1 MARTRATPNQVTFV
15 SIGVF
20 MCAAAALALLPGAL
34 GLWLGVALVELSYI
48 FDCADGQLAR
58 VTGRSSSVG
67 ALLDFLMDELKAY
80 LLIAAVAAR
89 VPGCPPAPNFA
100 NDVQL
105 YTVLMLCTSV
115 GTVRDPAALN
125 GLLVQHPLPGA
136 AAAAVSLADRRR
148 DHELRLDEA
157 AMRSAALW
165 VAFLTGC
172 WRTQLA
178 EALATIVGAK
188 EGGSLVRVV
197 SAHSLHVYSARRRL
211 LRGVPDFAERPRDP
225 APVARSR
232 L

>member
-1 MARTRATPNQVTFV
+1 VGKWGEEVGFRRIPRGPLKRLENPAERACYLCPAASWMPETLSHLLLHCPHADMVKLRV
-15 SIGVF
+15 SVRE
-20 MCAAAALALLPGAL
+20 ALTA
-34 GLWLGVALVELSYI
+34 I
-48 FDCADGQLAR
+48 
-58 VTGRSSSVG
+58 
-67 ALLDFLMDELKAY
+67 
-80 LLIAAVAAR
+80 AVAAVG
-89 VPGCPPAPNFA
+89 VPDCPPAPDFSS
-100 NDVQL
+100 DVQL

-115 GTVRDPAALN
+115 GIVRDPAALN

-136 AAAAVSLADRRR
+136 AAAAVSRADRRR
-148 DHELRLDEA
+148 DHELRLDAA

-188 EGGSLVRVV
+188 EGGRLVRVV